1 MPKLSLFKS
10 GWFYLWIV
18 LSIVV
23 IWGNQA
29 EVFQKIEA
37 INLKLWGQT
46 RIDQVVD
53 SEIVRLVIPK
63 QAKGDLSVFERLVA
77 DYPLAT
83 IAVVADLGQE
93 SISKLRYKDFLFAQN
108 LILLNDTGSSLSA
121 IKSTSEYPSFG
132 IFQPSSINWQTSAN
146 LKIAVQKNHSVN
158 AIQLIWANENN
169 LYTSFVA
176 ESVANSLTKNSND
189 IIEFHQVISSVNH
202 ISVGK
207 HQFDLGM
214 HGEIYPLGG
223 EVTAVDMVQLEQKLT
238 EQFAGVIVVDDLS
251 KPQARFTSIA
261 INDLLQKNY
270 LVSTFASKA
279 LELVLLISLVLL
291 VIAIRSKTLP
301 RQLIYLTCY
310 LIMGVLTQVGL
321 VSLNIWMPLHVLLL
335 LGVISFI
342 IQIGFYQE
350 NNHRLRLDEL
360 FNQLLI
366 EATPYFYRNQKME
379 SVLLYLKK
387 SDPNAKLI
395 ESIKEIAIEAEAHK
409 NLSLAK
415 QLHQWTLESDP
426 KNKFSRERL
435 KELDPQDLTE
445 ELDQTIVIQANG
457 ETILT
462 PTTGVLNIKNFGRYQ
477 VEGVLGKGAMGV
489 VFQGVDPKINRHVA
503 IKTLQL
509 TDELDNESLVETKQR
524 FFREAETAGNLS
536 HANIVTIYDVGEQ
549 VQENSNQSLGYIAM
563 DLLTGAP
570 LSEFIKRGKLLPPS
584 LVYQLMIQIT
594 DALDYAHRQKV
605 IHRDIKP
612 GNIIYDDDLQRG
624 TVTDFGIAYMSDHS
638 KTKTGTIMG
647 SPYYMSPEQVMGIT
661 VDGRSDIFSLGV
673 TFYQLLSGHLPFN
686 GESIAS
692 VAFHITKTKHES
704 VRNWNKKLPTSAARI
719 TNKAMQKDPAKRYQT
734 MQEFKQAL
742 INALKRDYKK
752 SPIL

>member
-46 RIDQVVD
+46 RTNQVVD

-63 QAKGDLSVFERLVA
+63 QAKGDLSVFERLVV

-83 IAVVADLGQE
+83 IAVVTDLGQE
-93 SISKLRYKDFLFAQN
+93 SISKLRYKDSLFAQN

-146 LKIAVQKNHSVN
+146 LKIAVQKNHRAN

-176 ESVANSLTKNSND
+176 ESVANSLNKKSND
-189 IIEFHQVISSVNH
+189 IIEFHQVITSANQ
-202 ISVGK
+202 ISMGK

-238 EQFAGVIVVDDLS
+238 ERFAGIIFVDDLS
-251 KPQARFTSIA
+251 NPHARFTSIA
-261 INDLLQKNY
+261 MRDLLQKNY

-279 LELVLLISLVLL
+279 LELVLVISLVLL

-310 LIMGVLTQVGL
+310 LIIGVLAQVGL
-321 VSLNIWMPLHVLLL
+321 VSLNIWMPLNVFLL

-350 NNHRLRLDEL
+350 KNHRLRLDEL

-395 ESIKEIAIEAEAHK
+395 ESIKEIAIEAETHK

-415 QLHQWTLESDP
+415 QLHQWTLQSDP

-435 KELDPQDLTE
+435 KELDPQNLTE

-457 ETILT
+457 ETIST

-509 TDELDNESLVETKQR
+509 TDELDGESLAETKQR

-704 VRNWNKKLPTSAARI
+704 VRNWNKKLHTSAARI
-719 TNKAMQKDPAKRYQT
+719 TNKAMQKDPARRYQT